1 MNYGGIVKLVLSD
14 ITDGKMIVF
23 QWGVVLG
30 ASLLALLCDLKEKR
44 IPNALIFPVFIVG
57 LVWAAW
63 FYGLSGLAESAGTSV
78 LLALPYILLFLFFGG
93 GAGDAKLMGALGTW
107 LGLKQG
113 LIVLACVAIAGGI
126 LALARAIAKRQ
137 VKFVLTSVFVSFYG
151 ALLQLLTHRKLQLVE
166 EQTEIR
172 QSGELVIPYGV
183 AIFVGVCAAGGII
196 WLT

>member
-1 MNYGGIVKLVLSD
+1 MRGEEVSVLSG
-14 ITDGKMIVF
+14 ITGDKMTML
-23 QWGVVLG
+23 QWGVVIG
-30 ASLLALLCDLKEKR
+30 ASLLAALSDLREKR
-44 IPNALIFPVFIVG
+44 IPNALTFPVFAVG
-57 LVWAAW
+57 LAWSVW
-63 FYGLSGLAESAGTSV
+63 FGGLYGLAESAGTSA
-78 LLALPYILLFLFFGG
+78 LLALPYIFLFLFFGG

-183 AIFVGVCAAGGII
+183 AIFAGVCVGGAVV
-196 WLT
+196 WLM